1 MIRLVIAAFLG
12 AVPAAL
18 GQATQP
24 LTIKS
29 FSVGPD
35 QTLSYPDNP
44 ANPPYLVD
52 LPDEHTTVIPP
63 SAPGAPYL
71 VFAASKLSAATGGAV
86 VLQTT
91 DLTKFDY
98 ATSLGYN
105 RQVFASPLPI
115 NQCDATYTTEFD
127 GNYAAPGSVVQDP
140 TLPPGNM
147 MILYE
152 AENHCPGGVYN
163 PEFYATVGF
172 ARSSDNGKTWPAPVN
187 GPMGGPSRHPV
198 LQSSMPQPS
207 TPHPAEGNAIPS
219 GFVDKNANGDYFV
232 YVTYG
237 DHSGV
242 ANDNLLRVARAKLGA
257 DPLTFMKWYNG
268 AFSQPGISGSD
279 SGVTPSAGCPNGR
292 QAMGEISRNDD
303 LGLYLMIFVC
313 VSGGQSSP
321 VAAWYY
327 STAASLDLQD
337 WSVPQMIQNSQF
349 PVIAPCS
356 ADGRGQQ
363 FDGWYPSSMSP
374 GAPAGHTKLS
384 GMIFYHNGCDTGK
397 RLFMSRTF
405 TITTGPAMPAL
416 NTGSLANGAT
426 YLSGGLV
433 PGSWAQV
440 KGTALSGVT
449 RTWGDADFVGVGN
462 KLPTNL
468 SGVQVNVNNL
478 PAAVYYIDAGQV
490 SFQVPA
496 GISGTA
502 SVQVVNNG
510 LASNTVTAGAATNA
524 PGIFPIIV
532 NGTNYPAAVFVDGKY
547 AGDPGIGPAFRKAK

>member
-1 MIRLVIAAFLG
+1 MKALIILFIAAFLE

-71 VFAASKLSAATGGAV
+71 VFAASKLSGGSGGAV

-91 DLTKFDY
+91 DLINFDY

-105 RQVFASPLPI
+105 RQVFASPIPI
-115 NQCDATYTTEFD
+115 NQCNATYTTEFD

-147 MILYE
+147 IIIYE

-219 GFVDKNANGDYFV
+219 AFVDKNANGDYFV

-279 SGVTPSAGCPNGR
+279 SGVTPSAGCPNG
-292 QAMGEISRNDD
+292 SRE
-303 LGLYLMIFVC
+303 
-313 VSGGQSSP
+313 
-321 VAAWYY
+321 
-327 STAASLDLQD
+327 
-337 WSVPQMIQNSQF
+337 
-349 PVIAPCS
+349 CS
-356 ADGRGQQ
+356 
-363 FDGWYPSSMSP
+363 
-374 GAPAGHTKLS
+374 
-384 GMIFYHNGCDTGK
+384 
-397 RLFMSRTF
+397 
-405 TITTGPAMPAL
+405 GPARILRSAR
-416 NTGSLANGAT
+416 
-426 YLSGGLV
+426 
-433 PGSWAQV
+433 W
-440 KGTALSGVT
+440 
-449 RTWGDADFVGVGN
+449 
-462 KLPTNL
+462 
-468 SGVQVNVNNL
+468 
-478 PAAVYYIDAGQV
+478 
-490 SFQVPA
+490 
-496 GISGTA
+496 
-502 SVQVVNNG
+502 
-510 LASNTVTAGAATNA
+510 
-524 PGIFPIIV
+524 
-532 NGTNYPAAVFVDGKY
+532 
-547 AGDPGIGPAFRKAK
+547 RK